1 MALNT
6 RITFFFFN
14 LWNAKRLV
22 SSGVTDWKT
31 REGTGHMRRGR
42 WTNVSFKKT
51 HVSQCNQLPSLR
63 KGIFSTTFPIPTS
76 FFFFRNLCSL
86 LRFSF
91 PVEWE
96 KKIKTDCKG
105 EKSTALNNII
115 AFFFFLPVLLW
126 KMNLWSFPTVFLF
139 TRFFFSLIN
148 KSGFAGQI
156 SFSFFFCY
164 SWQAL
169 FLDKQTNKL
178 FESSFFTLKES

>member
-76 FFFFRNLCSL
+76 FFFFFRNLCSL

-96 KKIKTDCKG
+96 KKTKTDCKG

-139 TRFFFSLIN
+139 TRFFFT
-148 KSGFAGQI
+148 
-156 SFSFFFCY
+156 
-164 SWQAL
+164 
-169 FLDKQTNKL
+169 D
-178 FESSFFTLKES
+178 

>member
-96 KKIKTDCKG
+96 KKTKTDCKG

-115 AFFFFLPVLLW
+115 AFFFFYLCFFERWISGLFQLFFCLPVFFFHWLTKVDLQA
-126 KMNLWSFPTVFLF
+126 KFHFLF
-139 TRFFFSLIN
+139 FFLLQLAGVV
-148 KSGFAGQI
+148 SG
-156 SFSFFFCY
+156 
-164 SWQAL
+164 
-169 FLDKQTNKL
+169 
-178 FESSFFTLKES
+178 